1 MFPINNL
8 TNLMLMITFKVKY
21 WLKLTCLPLQNEVP
35 WKSVVY
41 LDATMPLLCF
51 VFGSVRLFSFVSRGN
66 NHVEIMQNIVSIAIP
81 VNRSQWAGHFLC
93 NFMKHSYG
101 DTDRSWQVSYCDYD
115 SSVLSCH
122 RNLALVYRYYYCS
135 IITDSWSLPPVR
147 DLILLQYFGGHG

>member
-8 TNLMLMITFKVKY
+8 TNLMLMNTFKVKY

-41 LDATMPLLCF
+41 LGATMPLLCF

-81 VNRSQWAGHFLC
+81 LNRS
-93 NFMKHSYG
+93 
-101 DTDRSWQVSYCDYD
+101 
-115 SSVLSCH
+115 
-122 RNLALVYRYYYCS
+122 
-135 IITDSWSLPPVR
+135 
-147 DLILLQYFGGHG
+147 